1 MLRTLLY
8 LILTAFVLTL
18 LRGIVGIIGKAFTQ
32 ATMGDSAKETGPRAQ
47 PRSPAGGVLRK
58 DPVCGIYV
66 AESSA
71 LRLQHG
77 GETVYFCSE
86 ACMKKFTGAKTA

>member
-32 ATMGDSAKETGPRAQ
+32 ATLGDKPTGSGPQAQ
-47 PRSPAGGVLRK
+47 PRQPAGGTLHK
-58 DPVCGIYV
+58 DPVCGVYV
-66 AESSA
+66 TESTSFR
-71 LRLQHG
+71 LRKDG
-77 GETVYFCSE
+77 ATVYFCSE
-86 ACMKKFTGAKTA
+86 ECMRQFGKAKPV

>member
-32 ATMGDSAKETGPRAQ
+32 AVSGDRASQEGPRAQ
-47 PRSPAGGVLRK
+47 PRQPAGGALHK

-71 LRLQHG
+71 FRMKQG
-77 GETVYFCSE
+77 NETIWFCSE
-86 ACMKKFTGAKTA
+86 ECLRKYSGSRPS

>member
-32 ATMGDSAKETGPRAQ
+32 AVGDEKASRQGPNAQ
-47 PRSPAGGVLRK
+47 PRQPAGGVLHK
-58 DPVCGIYV
+58 DPVCGVYV
-66 AESSA
+66 ADSTA
-71 LRLQHG
+71 FRVRHG
-77 GETVYFCSE
+77 QETVYFCSE
-86 ACMKKFTGAKTA
+86 DCMKKFSTAKPA

>member
-32 ATMGDSAKETGPRAQ
+32 ATMGEKAGGEGPRTQ
-47 PRSPAGGVLRK
+47 PRQPAGGLLHK
-58 DPVCGIYV
+58 DPVCGVYV
-66 AESSA
+66 SESTEFRLGQGGDA
-71 LRLQHG
+71 L
-77 GETVYFCSE
+77 YFCSRECLKKYKE
-86 ACMKKFTGAKTA
+86 AKPA

>member
-32 ATMGDSAKETGPRAQ
+32 ATMGESAKGTGPSAQ

-58 DPVCGIYV
+58 DPVCGVYV
-66 AESSA
+66 AESA
-71 LRLQHG
+71 ARKLRHG
-77 GETVYFCSE
+77 EETLFFCSDE
-86 ACMKKFTGAKTA
+86 CMKKFTGAKSA